1 MHIFISYTVLCV
13 VGKVR
18 DSRYKVSFSHLVV
31 SILNSKS
38 FIRGAKVPAK

>member
-1 MHIFISYTVLCV
+1 MHVFISYTVLCV

-18 DSRYKVSFSHLVV
+18 DSRYKVSFSHPVV

-38 FIRGAKVPAK
+38 FIPGAKVPAK